1 MKFFLLFA
9 GFLFSVFFGFS
20 QAVVISATNPTTTPN
35 PNVILSIQSGTQ
47 GIQLPLM
54 DSTARLSI
62 SLTPAGG
69 AGPNSN
75 AGILVFD
82 TTTSSVWYTTSGSWI
97 NLANTASGGGW
108 SLTGNAGTVDSINFV
123 GTTDNTA
130 LNFRVNNQPSGRID
144 PTKQATFFGYQAG
157 MNNTGFANSANG
169 YQALFS
175 NTVGL
180 NNLAN
185 GWKALYSNTSGSSNS
200 ANGVGALYMNTTGS
214 YNLADGYDALNANT
228 TGNDNTGVGYFSL
241 GYNSSG
247 NNNTASGWFSLGYN
261 STGNNNTGAGYFSL
275 ANNTNGNNNTA
286 TGYYALGINISGNN
300 NTASG
305 SYSLFNNFSGSN
317 NVAIGAYSLYANTT
331 TSDLVAIGDSA
342 LLNNAEIH
350 NTAVGYQ
357 ALYTNTTGANNTA
370 VGYGSL
376 HNNNSGNG
384 LTAFGSLTNAG
395 VAGSFN
401 TVLGYQATAADGI
414 TDAAAVG
421 SNANVTT
428 SYTIQLGDL
437 GVTAVNSYGTFNTIS
452 DGRFKFNI
460 CEDVSGLDFVMRLRP
475 VTYQLDTR
483 KIAIELA
490 GGKTLASFA
499 AANNET
505 RAMNIR
511 RTGFIA
517 QEVEKA
523 ADESG
528 FDFDG
533 VKKPQNDKDHYSLS
547 YQEFVVPL
555 VKAVQEQQ
563 KEISDLRREIEDLKK
578 LVAKI
583 SKD

>member
-1 MKFFLLFA
+1 MKLFLLFS
-9 GFLFSVFFGFS
+9 GFLLSVFFAYS
-20 QAVVISATNPTTTPN
+20 QTVVISATNPTTPPN

-62 SLTPAGG
+62 TVTAAGG

-75 AGILVFD
+75 AGIIVFD
-82 TTTSSVWYTTSGSWI
+82 TTTSSPWYTTSGAWV
-97 NLANTASGGGW
+97 NLAKTAGAVGW
-108 SLTGNAGTVDSINFV
+108 SLTGNAGTVDSINFL
-123 GTTDNTA
+123 GTTDFIP

-144 PTKQATFFGYQAG
+144 PNSNRQTTFFGYQAG
-157 MNNTGFANSANG
+157 MNNTGLGNSANG

-175 NTVGL
+175 NTNGN
-180 NNLAN
+180 NNLAT
-185 GWKALYSNTSGSSNS
+185 GWKALYSNT
-200 ANGVGALYMNTTGS
+200 NGNYNNAIGADALFMNTTGS
-214 YNLADGYDALNANT
+214 RNSADGCGALNTNT
-228 TGNDNTGVGYFSL
+228 TGE
-241 GYNSSG
+241 
-247 NNNTASGWFSLGYN
+247 
-261 STGNNNTGAGYFSL
+261 NNTGAGYFSL
-275 ANNTNGNNNTA
+275 GYNA
-286 TGYYALGINISGNN
+286 TGNN

-305 SYSLFNNFSGSN
+305 VASLYSNSNGNNNTASGCSSLYNNYGGSN

-331 TSDLVAIGDSA
+331 ASNLVAIGDSA
-342 LLNNAEIH
+342 LLNNTSVQ

-357 ALYTNTTGANNTA
+357 ALYANTLGTANTA

-376 HNNNSGNG
+376 HDN
-384 LTAFGSLTNAG
+384 LTGSEITALGAKTNAG
-395 VAGSFN
+395 QAGSFI
-401 TVLGYQATAADGI
+401 TLLGYATSAADGI
-414 TDAAAVG
+414 SDATAIG
-421 SNANVTT
+421 SNASVASPN
-428 SYTIQLGDL
+428 TIQLGDNA
-437 GVTAVNSYGTFNTIS
+437 VTAVNSYGTFNTIS

-460 CEDVSGLDFVMRLRP
+460 REDVSGLEFILKLRP

-483 KIAIELA
+483 KISSELA

-523 ADESG
+523 ADDVG
-528 FDFDG
+528 FDFDA

-563 KEISDLRREIEDLKK
+563 KEIADLRKEIEDLKK
-578 LVAKI
+578 LATKI
-583 SKD
+583 SRD